1 VAIRTETPTES
12 LELRL
17 RGSADAVD
25 AWLDGYEDEVRV
37 RDGIVLEAIDAGCNR
52 GAVATWAHLSPTRVT
67 QIVAK
72 RAAEGSTSSSG

>member
-1 VAIRTETPTES
+1 VVVATQGTEE

-17 RGSADAVD
+17 RGSASLVGAY
-25 AWLDGYEDEVRV
+25 LDEYEDEVRV

-52 GAVATWAHLSPTRVT
+52 GDVAKWAELSPTRVT

-72 RAAEGSTSSSG
+72 RAVEG

>member
-1 VAIRTETPTES
+1 MVIAAQGVEE

-17 RGSADAVD
+17 RGSAGLVGAY
-25 AWLDGYEDEVRV
+25 LDQYEDEVRA

-52 GAVATWAHLSPTRVT
+52 GDVARWAELSPTRVT

-72 RAAEGSTSSSG
+72 RAAEV